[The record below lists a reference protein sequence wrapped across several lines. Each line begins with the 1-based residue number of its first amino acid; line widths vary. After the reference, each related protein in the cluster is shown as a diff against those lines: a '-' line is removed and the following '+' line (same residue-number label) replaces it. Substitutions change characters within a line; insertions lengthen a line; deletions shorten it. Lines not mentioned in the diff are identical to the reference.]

1 MARSRAT
8 PAPSR
13 RSSLAKRMSR
23 ARLRALLRA
32 DISANRWCGRKQRA
46 RPAASGL
53 DPAQVGRVASV
64 DLDLL
69 AGGQEERDLA
79 LVAGLGGGSLGA
91 ARGAIALQA
100 GVSVGGTERHRGL
113 QLDHV
118 YAPQSGTGCCW
129 GGIYKP

>member
-1 MARSRAT
+1 
-8 PAPSR
+8 
-13 RSSLAKRMSR
+13 MSR

-69 AGGQEERDLA
+69 AGGQEERDLD
-79 LVAGLGGGSLGA
+79 LVAGLEGGRLGA
-91 ARGAIALQA
+91 DRGEIALQA
-100 GVSVGGTERHRGL
+100 GVGVGDLELYRGR
-113 QLDHV
+113 QLDIGSASCREIV
-118 YAPQSGTGCCW
+118 GSDG
-129 GGIYKP
+129 